1 MSALVACLV
10 TGNIERLAFVAS
22 SSDSLTGLLVNKVLT
37 TSLAGP
43 GEDNL
48 LIVIGVRVVGN
59 NRGVLLVGLDNGSPS
74 LAAGDDFGLGALGRV
89 TGALGATGVLAVGA
103 FLGGG
108 EGRTALVA
116 GSSDAHADWLIHTE
130 NSVVGGSGLQL
141 GELDVEAVTLTQLL
155 GALLEQLAASELG
168 HTLHGLVLGAGFF
181 SFGLRGGF
189 AGSKL
194 VIKNR
199 YWV

>member
-1 MSALVACLV
+1 MSALVAGLV

-48 LIVIGVRVVGN
+48 LIVKGVRVVGN
-59 NRGVLLVGLDNGSPS
+59 NGGVLLVGLDNGSPS

-116 GSSDAHADWLIHTE
+116 GSSDAHADGLIHTE

-181 SFGLRGGF
+181 SLGLRGGF

-199 YWV
+199 Y